1 MGPLIGIT
9 AYPREVD
16 IVPVRTVL
24 HTISGSYVDAVVR
37 AGGVPVVLP
46 VLAPALAA
54 GVVARVDGLLL
65 PGGGDVAPAS
75 YGAVAEPE
83 THGVDGP
90 RDAWE
95 LAVASAALGRGV
107 PVLAVCRGAQLL
119 NVALGGSL
127 VQHVPGH
134 ACAARYQELVHTLS
148 VSGGSRLA
156 GVLGGTSVG
165 ANSLHHQA
173 VGRPGERVRP
183 VAWAEDGTVEGFE
196 MDGHPHVLAVQW
208 HPELLGPPHDA
219 LFADLVAAAAVRERA
234 V

>member
-9 AYPREVD
+9 AHPRDVD
-16 IVPVRTVL
+16 IVPVRTRL
-24 HTISGSYVDAVVR
+24 HTISRSYVEAVVR

-54 GVVARVDGLLL
+54 GVVERMDGLVL
-65 PGGGDVAPAS
+65 PGGGDVAPDC
-75 YGAVAEPE
+75 YGAAAEPE

-95 LAVASAALGRGV
+95 LAVASAALERGL
-107 PVLAVCRGAQLL
+107 PLLAVCRGAQVL

-134 ACAARYQELVHTLS
+134 ACAARYQEDVHTLS
-148 VSGGSRLA
+148 VTAGSRLA
-156 GVLGGTSVG
+156 AVLGGTTVG

-173 VGRPGERVRP
+173 VGRPGVGVRP
-183 VAWAEDGTVEGFE
+183 VAWAEDGTIEAFE
-196 MDGHPHVLAVQW
+196 VDGRANVLAVQW

-219 LFADLVAAAAVRERA
+219 LFADVVANAVRERA